1 MKTTGMKI
9 TRKDNHDSLWVKVT
23 NGKSWAKLS
32 ITRSRIGI
40 TVNDE
45 SMNAIGDKMWERFIE
60 LKETD
65 LKYGAMLDNIA
76 DELSPP
82 PLVD

>member
-1 MKTTGMKI
+1 MKI
-9 TRKDNHDSLWVKVT
+9 TRKDNHDSLWVKAT
-23 NGKSWAKLS
+23 KGKSWAKLS

-45 SMNAIGDKMWERFIE
+45 SMNAIGDKMWERFTA
-60 LKETD
+60 LDDTG

-76 DELSPP
+76 DELNKWS
-82 PLVD
+82 VVG